1 VNRGYNFSAG
11 PAQLPE
17 SILQEVQAELL
28 NWREQACS
36 ILEIGHRT
44 KVFETLMQEMEQ
56 DLRDLLAI
64 PENYHVL
71 FLGGAARTQF
81 AMVPMNILEKNQSAA
96 HVISGTWSE
105 LAFEESARITSAY
118 CLANSVDTSYS
129 NVPFVDHNKIK
140 ANTAY
145 VQYTPNET
153 IHGVRFPET
162 PDVKGLP
169 LVADMTSC
177 LLSEPFD
184 INRYGLI
191 FAGAQKNIAS
201 AGMTVVIIRSDW
213 LERKPNMLLPIMSDY
228 RTHAKYKSLYATPPT
243 FNCYLA
249 AKMFIWAKKQGGVE
263 GLNIQN
269 IKKANMLY
277 DYIDSSSFYYCRV
290 EKSARS
296 RMNICFALTDP
307 ESTDEFLLHATQA
320 GLYALNG
327 HRQVGG
333 LRASIYNSMPIA
345 GVEALIEFMKF
356 FAAR

>member
-1 VNRGYNFSAG
+1 VNRGYYFSAG

-28 NWREQACS
+28 NWHDQGCS

-44 KVFETLMQEMEQ
+44 TVFENLMQEMEQ
-56 DLRDLLAI
+56 DLRDLLKI

-105 LAFEESARITSAY
+105 LAFTEAARLTSAY
-118 CLANSVDTSYS
+118 CLANSVDTGYS
-129 NVPFVDHNKIK
+129 NVPLIDQEKLQP
-140 ANTAY
+140 NTAY

-153 IHGVRFPET
+153 MHGVRFPET
-162 PDVKGLP
+162 PVVGDLP

-177 LLSEPFD
+177 LLSEPVD
-184 INRYGLI
+184 ISKYGLI
-191 FAGAQKNIAS
+191 FAGAQKNIAA
-201 AGMTVVIIRSDW
+201 AGLTVVIVRADW
-213 LERKPNMLLPIMSDY
+213 MHRKPEMLLPIMSDY
-228 RTHAKYKSLYATPPT
+228 RTHVKYKSLYATPPT

-249 AKMFIWAKKQGGVE
+249 AKMFAWIKQQGGVE
-263 GLNIQN
+263 TLHAQN

-277 DYIDSSSFYYCRV
+277 DYIDASSFYHCRV
-290 EKSARS
+290 AKNARS
-296 RMNICFALTDP
+296 RMNICFALTDTNL
-307 ESTDEFLLHATQA
+307 TDEFLLRATQA

-333 LRASIYNSMPIA
+333 LRASIYNAMPPA
-345 GVEALIEFMKF
+345 GVVALIDFMQV
-356 FAAR
+356 FATR